1 MKKILI
7 ILLKML
13 FVGSILVY
21 LIQSDRLNFEKL
33 MLFRDAPEIL
43 AGMITVFVIM
53 VVPMA
58 RILLKTYLFLL

>member
-43 AGMITVFVIM
+43 AGMITC
-53 VVPMA
+53 
-58 RILLKTYLFLL
+58 LLYTSDAADE